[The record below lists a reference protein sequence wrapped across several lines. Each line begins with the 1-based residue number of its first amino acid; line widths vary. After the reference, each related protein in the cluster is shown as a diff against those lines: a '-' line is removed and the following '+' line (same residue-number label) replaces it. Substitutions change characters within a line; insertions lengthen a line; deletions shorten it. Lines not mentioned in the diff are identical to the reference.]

1 MVDMKK
7 LRESFGL
14 SVTQVGAATGVSAST
29 VRDWEAGKYEP
40 RYSNIKKMM
49 ELFGKT
55 FEEVG
60 AAIEESMGQDGK
72 K

>member
-1 MVDMKK
+1 MNMKE
-7 LRESFGL
+7 LRESVGL
-14 SVTQVGAATGVSAST
+14 TITEVGAATGVSAST

-40 RYSNIKKMM
+40 RYSNVKGLMQ
-49 ELFGKT
+49 LFGKS

-60 AAIEESMGQDGK
+60 SAIELSMQKGK